1 MKRFNIVQNGYDVNE
16 VNRFVD
22 IVIKRLE
29 TMNNENMA
37 LKKENANLKGQL
49 EKKSNTEMSEEKF
62 SQAIIAI
69 QETSDKMKELAKAE
83 SKMIIE
89 DAKRNANS
97 IVHEALVTAEKTE
110 NEANLLRKNIN
121 VYKNRVTSLIKA
133 QLEIA
138 DDLDKID
145 LK

>member
-37 LKKENANLKGQL
+37 LKKENANLKGKL